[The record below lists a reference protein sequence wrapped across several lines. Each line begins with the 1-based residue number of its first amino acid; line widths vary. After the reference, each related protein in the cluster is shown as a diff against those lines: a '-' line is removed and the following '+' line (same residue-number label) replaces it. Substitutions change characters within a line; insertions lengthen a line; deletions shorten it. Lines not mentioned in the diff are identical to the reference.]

1 MANNSNNF
9 KLRPY
14 QEELL
19 HLLRLAIHQG
29 RHREIC
35 YAPTG
40 AGKTEIAK
48 AMIQGA
54 MKKGKRVLFIC
65 NRIELIEQA
74 SRRFDASGID
84 HGIIQGNHWRT
95 DSRKQVQ
102 ICSIQTLARRQLPE
116 ADLIIIDEAHGATAP
131 QYRKI
136 ITAYNRVPVVG
147 LTATPF
153 SKGLGKHYDEMHG
166 PLFWDVVHTVTA
178 RDLINMHDE
187 SGRPYLVDCKV
198 YAPSE
203 PDLKGVKIVAGDYDI
218 DDLGDAVNKPQLVA
232 DIVSTWLKLADNRLT
247 VCFATNIAH
256 SKNIVAQFNAAG
268 IPAEHLDA
276 YSPPEERQEIL
287 DRLRAGVTR
296 IVSNCSLLA
305 EGFDLPD
312 LGCMILARPTKSLIR
327 HIQMAG
333 RCLRPAPGKQYAL
346 ILDHSGS
353 TKELGFPTDDQDLT
367 LDDGKSREAK
377 KRERKEPL
385 PKACPKCTYIKP
397 AKVHKCPSC
406 GFAPERQ
413 PEIETIAGELAELT
427 RGVKKTQD
435 KRKLYAELKAIARA
449 RNWNYGRADHVFKD
463 LTGVW
468 PNHYKDVAPMD
479 PSPETLRMVQYLN
492 IRFAKMMEK
501 KGGDHAAR

>member
-1 MANNSNNF
+1 MAETSKNF

-14 QEELL
+14 QDDLL
-19 HLLRLAIHQG
+19 NLARKAIADGQI
-29 RHREIC
+29 RVVL

-48 AMIQGA
+48 AIIQGA
-54 MKKGKRVLFIC
+54 ERKNKRALFIC

-74 SRRFDASGID
+74 SRRFDDSDID
-84 HGIIQGNHWRT
+84 HGVIQGNHWRT
-95 DSRKQVQ
+95 DSRKPVQ

-136 ITAYNRVPVVG
+136 ITAYNNVPVIG

-153 SKGLGKHYDEMHG
+153 SKGLGKHYDEMYG
-166 PLFWDVVHTVTA
+166 PLFYEVVHTVTA
-178 RDLINMHDE
+178 RDLINL
-187 SGRPYLVDCKV
+187 GFLVDCKV

-203 PDLKGVKIVAGDYDI
+203 PDLKGIKIVAGDYDEHQ
-218 DDLGDAVNKPQLVA
+218 LGEAVNKPQLVA

-256 SKNIVAQFNAAG
+256 SKNIVAQFKAAG

-276 YSPPEERQEIL
+276 YSNPEERKEIL
-287 DRLRAGVTR
+287 DRLRAGITR
-296 IVSNCSLLA
+296 VVSNCSLLA

-312 LGCMILARPTKSLIR
+312 LGCMILARPTRSLIR

-333 RCLRPAPGKQYAL
+333 RCLRPSEGKEYAL

-367 LDDGKSREAK
+367 LDDGKSREANK

-385 PKACPKCTYIKP
+385 PKSCPSCAYVKP
-397 AKVHKCPSC
+397 AKVHKCPNC

-413 PEIETIAGELAELT
+413 PEIETIDGQLEEIK
-427 RGVKKTQD
+427 RGHKKTFD
-435 KRKLYAELKAIARA
+435 KKQLFAELKTVAREKG
-449 RNWNYGRADHVFKD
+449 WSDGRLAHVFRD

-468 PNHYKDVAPMD
+468 PNYYHDVSPAPASQD
-479 PSPETLRMVQYLN
+479 TRNYVKFLA
-492 IRFAKMMEK
+492 IRFAKR